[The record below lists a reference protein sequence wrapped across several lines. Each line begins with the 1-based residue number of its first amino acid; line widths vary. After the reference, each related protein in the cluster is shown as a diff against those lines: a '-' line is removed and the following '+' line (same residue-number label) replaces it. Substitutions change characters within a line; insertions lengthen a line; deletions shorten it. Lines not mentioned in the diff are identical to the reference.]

1 MKRLIII
8 LLCLNCVISVMAQA
22 ERADIR
28 KGNKLFQKEKYSEA
42 EVEYLRALGKSPAS
56 YEANYNLGGAAFK
69 QGRFPDAQEAFGK
82 SVKDSTNIKNLP
94 KALYNLGTSYLAER
108 KLDESIE
115 AFKGALKLNPNDTLA
130 KYNLAYA
137 KLLKQKDDQ
146 DNQDN
151 KDNQDQNK
159 DQNQDQNKD
168 NQDQNQDNQDQNK
181 DNQDP
186 DQDNQDPDQDQD
198 QPEPRDGEM
207 SEQEAEQL
215 LQAMQASEDKTQEKL
230 NEEKKGVV
238 IKKGGKNW

>member
-1 MKRLIII
+1 MKRLIIL

-42 EVEYLRALGKSPAS
+42 EVEYLRALGKAPTS

-82 SVKDSTNIKNLP
+82 SVKDSTNIENLP

-146 DNQDN
+146 NNQ
-151 KDNQDQNK
+151 DNQDQNK

-168 NQDQNQDNQDQNK
+168 NQDQNQDSQDQDQNK
-181 DNQDP
+181 DQNKDNNDPNQD
-186 DQDNQDPDQDQD
+186 NQDQD